1 MNLCCPTTGPQ
12 GLTAVQQPDEPVT
25 SKLRKSLRLQL
36 VLLISVMALL
46 GGGAYAWF
54 ISELA
59 QRQIQA
65 DQFRLQ
71 RHLATRMAGQ
81 LAQDMGN
88 RANEM
93 RFLAS
98 LERLRDPN
106 RSPADKQALLMTK
119 QAAYPVYAWIGITDA
134 DGRIIASTEPRINGA
149 DVSQRSWFMGGR
161 KGLYHEDIHEAVL
174 LSKLLPPPRL
184 DELPLRLMDLSIPL
198 RDQQGRF
205 VGVLAA
211 HLSLDWTYELRDR
224 LLDELLSEPLEL
236 VLVNRTGEVI
246 VGSTSLPAK
255 TANLAPLRVVQRALE
270 GHVNTAVETWP
281 DGRRYLSAAAPA
293 LGTHPYPG
301 LGWAVVVR
309 TDENTAFAGARQVA
323 QGMLMAGLLAAL
335 LFSWLV
341 WQVVSR
347 QMRPLEQLSQA
358 ARDLDLQGPPAPMP
372 EPVGEGEVAVFTRS
386 MTRLVN
392 ALRESRERF
401 QTLFD
406 HAPVAMAY
414 LTLDG
419 QLQLLNARFTA
430 LFGYNARHLP
440 NIEQWFVQAYAEGPQ
455 REAARARWQRTPR
468 QPAGGPV
475 TLATVEHEVRCFDGS
490 TRIVEASGIVLADG
504 LLVSFHDLT
513 ERRRAE
519 ASLRLWAEAFDHSEV
534 GLLIADVQTNTIV
547 AANPA
552 FCRQRGYEPGDLNG
566 MPITCLYPERATAGL
581 QAALK
586 RVHEA
591 DHLVFETEHIA
602 RDGRIFPV
610 LIDVSVL
617 RNAQGQPER
626 RVAYVQDLSERE
638 RAAQEIRRL
647 NEELEQRVIERTA
660 ELSAANRELGSFAG
674 AVSHDLR
681 APLRTVNG
689 FVQILQNEFAD
700 ALGSE
705 GLEHLQRIQQGTR
718 RMSELIEG
726 LLALSRHTN
735 KPLAREPVNLSALAQ
750 RRLGELAAAE
760 PARQVSVDIEP
771 GLVADC
777 DAALAE
783 ALMVNLLDNA
793 WKYSS
798 KTAQAR
804 ICVGRGE
811 VNGLRGFC
819 VSDNGAGFDMARA
832 DRLFEPFERLHHT
845 SEFPGTGVGL
855 ATVRR
860 IVDRHGGRITVQA
873 APGEGARFCFTL
885 RAEA

>member
-1 MNLCCPTTGPQ
+1 M
-12 GLTAVQQPDEPVT
+12 T
-25 SKLRKSLRLQL
+25 SKLRNSLRLQL

-46 GGGAYAWF
+46 GGGAYALF
-54 ISELA
+54 TSELA

-81 LAQDMGN
+81 LAQDMEN

-106 RSPADKQALLMTK
+106 RTPADKQALLLTK
-119 QAAYPVYAWIGITDA
+119 QGNSPVYAWIGIADA
-134 DGRIIASTEPRINGA
+134 EGRIVASTEPRINGA
-149 DVSQRSWFMGGR
+149 DVSQRSWFIGGR
-161 KGLYHEDIHEAVL
+161 KGLHHEDIHEAVL
-174 LSKLLPPPRL
+174 LSKLLSPPRL

-198 RDQQGRF
+198 RDKQSQL

-224 LLDELLSEPLEL
+224 LLDELHSEPLEL
-236 VLVNRTGEVI
+236 VLVNSAGEVI
-246 VGSTSLPAK
+246 VGNAELPAK
-255 TANLAPLRVVQRALE
+255 TTNLGPLRVVQRALQ
-270 GHVNTAVETWP
+270 GQVNTTVETWP

-309 TDENTAFAGARQVA
+309 TDEDTAFAGARRLA
-323 QGMLMAGLLAAL
+323 QGMLAGGLLAAL

-347 QMRPLEQLSQA
+347 QMRPLEHLSQA
-358 ARDLDLQGPPAPMP
+358 ARDLDPQGLPAPLP
-372 EPVGEGEVAVFTRS
+372 EPVGESEVAVFTRS

-392 ALRESRERF
+392 ALGESRERF

-419 QLQLLNARFTA
+419 RLQLLNTRFTA
-430 LFGYNARHLP
+430 LFGYDARHLP
-440 NIEQWFVQAYAEGPQ
+440 HIDQWFVQAYADGPQ
-455 REAARARWQRTPR
+455 REAARARWERTPR
-468 QPAGGPV
+468 TVEGGPV
-475 TLATVEHEVRCFDGS
+475 TLSTVEHEVRCFDGS
-490 TRIVEASGIVLADG
+490 LRIVEASGIALADG
-504 LLVSFHDLT
+504 LLVSFHDMT

-519 ASLRLWAEAFDHSEV
+519 ASLRLWGEAFDHSEV
-534 GLLIADVQTNTIV
+534 GLLIADVKTDTVV

-552 FCRQRGYEPGDLNG
+552 FCRQRGYEPGALDG
-566 MPITCLYPERATAGL
+566 MPVSRLYPERATAGL
-581 QAALK
+581 RAALE
-586 RVHEA
+586 RVHA
-591 DHLVFETEHIA
+591 DDHLVFETEHIA

-626 RVAYVQDLSERE
+626 RVAYVQDLTERE

-689 FVQILQNEFAD
+689 FVDILQSEFAD
-700 ALGSE
+700 ALGPE
-705 GLEHLQRIQQGTR
+705 GLSHLERIQSGTR
-718 RMSELIEG
+718 RMGELIEG

-735 KPLAREPVNLSALAQ
+735 KPLSREPVNLSRLAQ
-750 RRLGELAAAE
+750 RRLAELAAAE
-760 PARQVSVDIEP
+760 PQRQVTVVIEP
-771 GLVADC
+771 DLVADC

-804 ICVGRGE
+804 ICFERGE
-811 VNGLRGFC
+811 VQGLRGFC
-819 VSDNGAGFDMARA
+819 VSDNGAGFDMANA
-832 DRLFEPFERLHHT
+832 ERLFEPFERLHPA
-845 SEFPGTGVGL
+845 SAFPGTGVGL

-860 IVDRHGGRITVQA
+860 IVDRHGGRITAQA